1 MVKAT
6 TVFPILVCLLTSWAS
21 AVLSLTVNGETF
33 ETLPLKVGQTALV
46 QIHSDDSVPYSAY
59 AGFDNGT
66 DPLGTLSEAVIF
78 ASAGNLASLSPLSP
92 PPLYGYYVNAAGA
105 SPAPSAGVH
114 FCFTYTPASIGQTVL
129 KLYDST
135 LSTVLDS
142 LTITVEPAQTGTGFT
157 YQGRLLDDNNAAE
170 GLYDFVFKLFDAPS
184 QGSSA
189 GDPIVMEEVEVL
201 DGYFTVRLDFGDVFG
216 GEGRWLETSV
226 RAGELEDPDAYA
238 LLSPRQAVTAA
249 PIALYALN
257 SDTTGMITGVTAGAG
272 LTGGGTSGDITL
284 SVAAPLALSASGT
297 SGTISATATGGSGRG
312 VYGYASY
319 SGHLATN
326 YGGYFEAEGTYGR
339 GVYGSASGSEG
350 RGVYGF
356 ADNRG
361 DYQNYG
367 GYFEAAGTFGRGVY
381 GTAGSTANSI
391 TYGGYFEAAS
401 QQGRGVY
408 GYAPSAAAP
417 TNYGGYFGAAG
428 QQGRG
433 VYGFASNAGNITN
446 YGGYFEAL
454 GQLGRGVYG
463 YASGSEGRG
472 VYGYAGNSG
481 NYQNYGG
488 YFEAAGNFGRGVYG
502 YAGNAVS
509 SINYG
514 GYFEAAGSNGFG
526 VYGCASNTGDY
537 FNYGGYFQAKGRYGY
552 GVFCSVT
559 GGDGRGVYGI
569 AENNGD
575 CTNYGGYFEAAGA
588 TGRGVYAYATGNEGR
603 GVFGFAGN
611 SGNYTNYGGYFEAA
625 GLTGRGVYGYA
636 RGSSGRGVYGYA
648 SNPASSPGAVNFGG
662 YFESAGYFGVG
673 AYGYASG
680 TEGFG
685 VYGNATGLYG
695 NGVMGSG
702 KAYDFNAIGSGVNYG
717 ATSSIRWKKDIEVID
732 EPLEKIMRI
741 RGVYFNWDEEHGGQH
756 DVGMIAEEV
765 GQVLPEIVVYE
776 ENGIDADGM
785 DYSKTTP
792 LLVEA
797 VKALKVELDDVRREN
812 NELRERLAAIEAA
825 LSNSNEG
832 NK

>member
-1 MVKAT
+1 
-6 TVFPILVCLLTSWAS
+6 
-21 AVLSLTVNGETF
+21 
-33 ETLPLKVGQTALV
+33 LKVGQTALV

-189 GDPIVMEEVEVL
+189 GDPIVMEDVEVL

-312 VYGYASY
+312 VYGNASY

-367 GYFEAAGTFGRGVY
+367 GTLKRQAPLAGVFMELPAVPPIPSPMAGTSKRPANKDGASMGMPPLLQPRPT
-381 GTAGSTANSI
+381 TAGILVRQVNKGEAFMVLPATPVISPTMADTLKRWANW
-391 TYGGYFEAAS
+391 
-401 QQGRGVY
+401 
-408 GYAPSAAAP
+408 AAAFMDMP
-417 TNYGGYFGAAG
+417 QAA
-428 QQGRG
+428 RAG
-433 VYGFASNAGNITN
+433 VSMDMPATAAITKTTAGILKRQAT
-446 YGGYFEAL
+446 L
-454 GQLGRGVYG
+454 
-463 YASGSEGRG
+463 
-472 VYGYAGNSG
+472 
-481 NYQNYGG
+481 
-488 YFEAAGNFGRGVYG
+488 
-502 YAGNAVS
+502 
-509 SINYG
+509 
-514 GYFEAAGSNGFG
+514 AAGSMGMPAMPS
-526 VYGCASNTGDY
+526 VPSTMADTSRRQVPMVSASMVVPATPETISTT
-537 FNYGGYFQAKGRYGY
+537 A
-552 GVFCSVT
+552 VT
-559 GGDGRGVYGI
+559 FRRKADM
-569 AENNGD
+569 
-575 CTNYGGYFEAAGA
+575 A
-588 TGRGVYAYATGNEGR
+588 TGS
-603 GVFGFAGN
+603 F
-611 SGNYTNYGGYFEAA
+611 
-625 GLTGRGVYGYA
+625 
-636 RGSSGRGVYGYA
+636 
-648 SNPASSPGAVNFGG
+648 
-662 YFESAGYFGVG
+662 
-673 AYGYASG
+673 
-680 TEGFG
+680 
-685 VYGNATGLYG
+685 
-695 NGVMGSG
+695 
-702 KAYDFNAIGSGVNYG
+702 
-717 ATSSIRWKKDIEVID
+717 
-732 EPLEKIMRI
+732 
-741 RGVYFNWDEEHGGQH
+741 
-756 DVGMIAEEV
+756 
-765 GQVLPEIVVYE
+765 VL
-776 ENGIDADGM
+776 
-785 DYSKTTP
+785 
-792 LLVEA
+792 
-797 VKALKVELDDVRREN
+797 
-812 NELRERLAAIEAA
+812 
-825 LSNSNEG
+825 
-832 NK
+832 